1 MKLINAPIMRIF
13 HLNINEQDR
22 TTFVNEGKH
31 NMMKSIKN
39 EPGTLFMLAA
49 HDDDLGESNY
59 VIECYQDEEH
69 YQIHA
74 NSPQFKHY
82 GQVAKK
88 IITGTE
94 MIKLKPELVKTST
107 TIFRVFEDQD
117 LNATLTKIKVS
128 KETNFDKLTNS
139 KTEII
144 LVGQDKKNTGE
155 GWVLELSPSS
165 EAELN
170 LAADKAEI
178 LDQIKLKVD
187 ILVDQGSLSYERGII
202 ND

>member
-13 HLNINEQDR
+13 HLNINAPNR
-22 TTFVNEGKH
+22 TAFVNEGKH
-31 NMMKSIKN
+31 NMMTSIKN
-39 EPGTLFMLAA
+39 EPGTLFMLAG
-49 HDDDLGESNY
+49 HDDKLDESNY

-88 IITGTE
+88 TITGTE
-94 MIKLKPELVKTST
+94 MINLKPELVKTST

-117 LNATLTKIKVS
+117 INATLTKIKVR

-139 KTEII
+139 NTEII
-144 LVGQDKKNTGE
+144 LAGQDKKNTGE
-155 GWVLELSPSS
+155 GWSW
-165 EAELN
+165 
-170 LAADKAEI
+170 
-178 LDQIKLKVD
+178 
-187 ILVDQGSLSYERGII
+187 GSLLVQ
-202 ND
+202 

>member
-1 MKLINAPIMRIF
+1 MKLINAPIMRLF
-13 HLNINEQDR
+13 HININAQDR
-22 TTFVNEGKH
+22 TDFVNEGKH
-31 NMMKSIKN
+31 NMMKSIEN

-88 IITGTE
+88 IITGTK
-94 MIKLKPELVKTST
+94 MINLQPEVIKT
-107 TIFRVFEDQD
+107 IDILFRIVDKQD
-117 LNATLTKIKVS
+117 LIAKLTKIKINEDIDFEKLINDEDQIVLAG
-128 KETNFDKLTNS
+128 KDQRNFN
-139 KTEII
+139 
-144 LVGQDKKNTGE
+144 E
-155 GWVLELSPSS
+155 GWILEVSPRS
-165 EAELN
+165 EIESN
-170 LAADKAEI
+170 ITNKVDI
-178 LDQIKLKVD
+178 LDQIRLTID
-187 ILVDQGSLSYERGII
+187 ILVDQGSLSYERGNI

>member
-1 MKLINAPIMRIF
+1 
-13 HLNINEQDR
+13 
-22 TTFVNEGKH
+22 
-31 NMMKSIKN
+31 
-39 EPGTLFMLAA
+39 MLG
-49 HDDDLGESNY
+49 HDDKLGESNY

-94 MIKLKPELVKTST
+94 MINLKPELVKTST

-117 LNATLTKIKVS
+117 INATLTKIKVR

-139 KTEII
+139 NTEII
-144 LVGQDKKNTGE
+144 LAGQDKKNTGE
-155 GWVLELSPSS
+155 GWVLGLSPSS
-165 EAELN
+165 IAELN
-170 LAADKAEI
+170 LADKAEI

-187 ILVDQGSLSYERGII
+187 ILVDQGSLSYERSNN

>member
-13 HLNINEQDR
+13 HLNINAPNR
-22 TTFVNEGKH
+22 TAFVNEGKH
-31 NMMKSIKN
+31 NMMTSIKN
-39 EPGTLFMLAA
+39 EPGTLFMLAG
-49 HDDDLGESNY
+49 HDDKLGESNY

-82 GQVAKK
+82 GQAAKK

-94 MIKLKPELVKTST
+94 MINLKPELVKTST

-117 LNATLTKIKVS
+117 INAMLTKIKVR

-139 KTEII
+139 NTEII
-144 LVGQDKKNTGE
+144 LAGQDKKNTGE
-155 GWVLELSPSS
+155 GWVLGLSPSS
-165 EAELN
+165 IAELN
-170 LAADKAEI
+170 LADKAEI

-187 ILVDQGSLSYERGII
+187 ILVDQGSLSYERSNN